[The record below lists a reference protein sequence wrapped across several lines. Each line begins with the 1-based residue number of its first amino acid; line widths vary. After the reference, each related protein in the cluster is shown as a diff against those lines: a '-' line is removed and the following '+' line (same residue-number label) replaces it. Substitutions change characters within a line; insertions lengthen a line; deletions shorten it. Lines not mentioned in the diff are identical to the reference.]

1 MDNDVLTRLEKQ
13 MEGNGLA
20 LAAVAE
26 VLQKMDARLTKA
38 EDDEKED
45 DDKKVEEA
53 MLEAAEMEKSMLVK
67 AIAQE
72 VRTELLKESAGQSDN
87 GMDVDGENVRTA
99 TKAGSST
106 DADDSEET
114 VDIKTETD
122 KVQGIIQAMQKQL
135 GELSKD
141 YMDEEENDGEPAV
154 NTDDDDDD
162 DKKDDDTEG
171 LWNMK
176 KAMESMVK
184 AETEKR
190 LQKMGFKE
198 ETSLQ
203 KPVIKNYDTMGIDGT
218 QPIRKSE
225 QSAGD
230 PVDQLADLS
239 YKQLREMQF
248 SIEAGQTDGVPQ
260 ELL

>member
-1 MDNDVLTRLEKQ
+1 MDNDILTRLEKQ

-38 EDDEKED
+38 EDEEEEDEKD
-45 DDKKVEEA
+45 MEEKA

-87 GMDVDGENVRTA
+87 GMDVDGENTRTA
-99 TKAGSST
+99 TKAGNST
-106 DADDSEET
+106 DADDSEEAVT
-114 VDIKTETD
+114 IDTKTEN
-122 KVQGIIQAMQKQL
+122 VQGIIQAMQKQL
-135 GELSKD
+135 GELTKE
-141 YMDEEENDGEPAV
+141 YGMDEEEDEDEPVVA
-154 NTDDDDDD
+154 TEDDDDED
-162 DKKDDDTEG
+162 EG
-171 LWNMK
+171 IFNMK
-176 KAMESMVK
+176 KTMETMVK

-203 KPVIKNYDTMGIDGT
+203 KPIIKNYDQIGVDGT
-218 QPIRKSE
+218 QPIKKSE
-225 QSAGD
+225 PAGD

-248 SIEAGQTDGVPQ
+248 SIEAGKTDGVPQ

>member
-1 MDNDVLTRLEKQ
+1 MDNDILNRLEKQ

-26 VLQKMDARLTKA
+26 VLQKMDSRLSKA

-87 GMDVDGENVRTA
+87 GMDVDGENTRTA
-99 TKAGSST
+99 TKAGNST
-106 DADDSEET
+106 DADDSEEAVT
-114 VDIKTETD
+114 IDTKTEN
-122 KVQGIIQAMQKQL
+122 VQGIIQAMQKQL
-135 GELSKD
+135 GELTKE
-141 YMDEEENDGEPAV
+141 YGMDEEENDDEPVVA
-154 NTDDDDDD
+154 TDDDDDED
-162 DKKDDDTEG
+162 EG
-171 LWNMK
+171 IFNMK
-176 KAMESMVK
+176 KTMETMVK

-203 KPVIKNYDTMGIDGT
+203 KPVIKNYDTIGTDGT
-218 QPIRKSE
+218 QPIKKSE
-225 QSAGD
+225 PAGD
-230 PVDQLADLS
+230 TVEQLTDLS

-248 SIEAGQTDGVPQ
+248 AIEAGQTDGVPQ

>member
-1 MDNDVLTRLEKQ
+1 MDNYVLTRLEKQ

-26 VLQKMDARLTKA
+26 VLQKMDARLSKA
-38 EDDEKED
+38 EDEEKED

-87 GMDVDGENVRTA
+87 GMDVDGENTRTA

-106 DADDSEET
+106 DADDSEEAVT
-114 VDIKTETD
+114 IDTKTEN
-122 KVQGIIQAMQKQL
+122 VQGIIQAMQKQL
-135 GELSKD
+135 GEPTKE
-141 YMDEEENDGEPAV
+141 YGMDEEEDEDEPVVA
-154 NTDDDDDD
+154 TDDDDDED
-162 DKKDDDTEG
+162 EG
-171 LWNMK
+171 IFNMK
-176 KAMESMVK
+176 KTMESMVK

-203 KPVIKNYDTMGIDGT
+203 KPVMKHYDTIGTDGT
-218 QPIRKSE
+218 QPIKKSE
-225 QSAGD
+225 PVGD
-230 PVDQLADLS
+230 PVEQLADLS

-248 SIEAGQTDGVPQ
+248 AIEAGNTDGVPQ